1 MSIISKYSQ
10 LNTLKFDCVVSAYS
24 SFCIPC
30 DFFFCSAYVSVDG
43 SNMKS
48 SDRALETCSSVTE
61 MKLLG
66 EESIGAFF
74 VSHSVSSLAFPGI
87 G

>member
-1 MSIISKYSQ
+1 
-10 LNTLKFDCVVSAYS
+10 
-24 SFCIPC
+24 
-30 DFFFCSAYVSVDG
+30 
-43 SNMKS
+43 MKS